1 MNAGRRED
9 EWLIPIMTLILL
21 GFGAIAVYSATA
33 SSGFALFYRQLIYIG
48 ISVFLFAAAAF
59 TPERLTYAFTYIIY
73 GLVLILLVA
82 VLFIG
87 TGPTG
92 RWLGVGGF
100 HIQPSELAKLA
111 VILVVAH
118 LLSDK
123 RVDLSQWK
131 HVILLAVMAGVPF
144 ALILLEP
151 DLGTSLVIPVI
162 VGAMAYWAGLPLLVI
177 VIVSSPLAVMLASTN
192 PFTLTVIIGL
202 LILFAYWSGI
212 RISLAVIW
220 GIIVGA
226 AGSLAPVMLNR
237 MHPYQRDRLTAFLNP
252 EADPLGAGY
261 QLIQSKV
268 AIGSG
273 RFWGKGLLEGSQ
285 TQGGFLPEQ
294 HTDFI
299 FSVIGEELGFA
310 GATVAMLIFWALV
323 IRMFWLARR
332 VESPFARLIL
342 VGVASMLGFQVM
354 VNIGMVTG
362 IMPVTG
368 LPLPLFSYG
377 GSSMMTTMMALGLAA
392 GLASRRRVHG

>member
-9 EWLIPIMTLILL
+9 EWLIPLLTLVLL
-21 GFGAIAVYSATA
+21 GIGATAVYSATA
-33 SSGFALFYRQLIYIG
+33 SSGFDLFYRQLIYIG
-48 ISVFLFAAAAF
+48 IGVFLFAAAAF
-59 TPERLTYAFTYIIY
+59 TPERIVFAFTWIVY
-73 GLVLILLVA
+73 GFVLLLLVA
-82 VLFIG
+82 VLFVG

-92 RWLGVGGF
+92 RWLGVGAF

-123 RVDLSQWK
+123 RVDLAQWK
-131 HVILLAVMAGVPF
+131 HVILLAAVTGLPF
-144 ALILLEP
+144 ILILMEP
-151 DLGTSLVIPVI
+151 DLGTSLVVPVI
-162 VGAMAYWAGLPLLVI
+162 VGAMAYWAGLPLLVL

-212 RISLAVIW
+212 RISLAVVW
-220 GIIVGA
+220 GIAVGA
-226 AGSLAPVMLNR
+226 AGSLAPVLLNKLQ
-237 MHPYQRDRLTAFLNP
+237 PYQRSRLTAFLDP

-299 FSVIGEELGFA
+299 FSVIGEELGFI
-310 GATVAMLIFWALV
+310 GATVAVLLFWALV
-323 IRMFWLARR
+323 IRILWLAKR
-332 VESPFARLIL
+332 VESPFGRLIL
-342 VGVASMLGFQVM
+342 IGVASMLGFQVM

-377 GSSMMTTMMALGLAA
+377 GSSMITTMLALGLAS
-392 GLASRRRVHG
+392 GLASRRRMRG

>member
-9 EWLIPIMTLILL
+9 EYLIPLMTLVLL
-21 GFGAIAVYSATA
+21 GIGATAVYSATA
-33 SSGFALFYRQLIYIG
+33 STGFELFYRQLIYIG
-48 ISVFLFAAAAF
+48 MGAFLFAVTAF
-59 TPERLTYAFTYIIY
+59 IPERLTYALTFIAYAIA
-73 GLVLILLVA
+73 LLLLVV
-82 VLFIG
+82 VLFVG

-92 RWLGVGGF
+92 RWLGVGAI

-123 RVDLSQWK
+123 RIDLAQWK
-131 HVILLAVMAGVPF
+131 HIILLAIFAGVPF
-144 ALILLEP
+144 LLILMEP
-151 DLGTSLVIPVI
+151 DLGTSLVLPVI
-162 VGAMAYWAGLPLLVI
+162 VGAMAYWAGLPLLVL
-177 VIVSSPLAVMLASTN
+177 VIVSSPLAVILASAN

-212 RISLAVIW
+212 RISLAVVW

-226 AGSLAPVMLNR
+226 AGSLAPVLMSKLQ
-237 MHPYQRDRLTAFLNP
+237 PYQRSRLTAFLDP

-299 FSVIGEELGFA
+299 FSVIGEELGFV
-310 GATVAMLIFWALV
+310 GAVLAVLLFWALV
-323 IRMFWLARR
+323 IRILWLVRR
-332 VESPFARLIL
+332 IESAFARLIL

-377 GSSMMTTMMALGLAA
+377 GSSMMTTMMALGLVT
-392 GLASRRRVHG
+392 GLASRRRIHR

>member
-1 MNAGRRED
+1 MNALIRQD
-9 EWLIPIMTLILL
+9 EWYIPILTLILL
-21 GFGAIAVYSATA
+21 AMGLTAVYSASMGTD
-33 SSGFALFYRQLIYIG
+33 SSLFTRQLIYVGVG
-48 ISVFLFAAAAF
+48 IVLFAVAAF
-59 TPERLTYAFTYIIY
+59 LPERLLFAFTFIIY
-73 GLVLILLVA
+73 GVVLLMLVV

-92 RWLGVGGF
+92 RWIGVGAF
-100 HIQPSELAKLA
+100 HIQPSELAKLGIIIA
-111 VILVVAH
+111 VAN

-123 RVDLSQWK
+123 RFDLSQWK
-131 HVILLAVMAGVPF
+131 YVILLAVVSGLPF
-144 ALILLEP
+144 VLILLEP

-162 VGAMAYWAGLPLLVI
+162 VGVMAYWAGLPLLVL

-192 PFTLTVIIGL
+192 PYTLTVIIGL

-212 RISLAVIW
+212 RISLAVVW

-226 AGSLAPVMLNR
+226 AGSLAPVMLNKLQ
-237 MHPYQRDRLTAFLNP
+237 PYQRARLTAFLDP

-299 FSVIGEELGFA
+299 FSVIGEELGFV
-310 GATVAMLIFWALV
+310 GAAIGVILFWVLIVRML
-323 IRMFWLARR
+323 WLARR

-342 VGVASMLGFQVM
+342 VGVATMFAFQVL

-377 GSSMMTTMMALGLAA
+377 GSSMMTSMIALGLAT
-392 GLASRRRVHG
+392 GLASRRRGHG